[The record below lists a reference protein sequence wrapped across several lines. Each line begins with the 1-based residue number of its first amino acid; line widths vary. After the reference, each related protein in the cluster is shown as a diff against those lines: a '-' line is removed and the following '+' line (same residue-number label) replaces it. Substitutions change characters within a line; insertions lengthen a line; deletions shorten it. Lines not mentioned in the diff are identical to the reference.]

1 MTKLDALR
9 GLYDAVKAGEVIQ
22 STDAV
27 AVFPMDALA
36 QRLPWL
42 DLCKAS
48 QGSVDAA
55 LALIAATLPGY
66 VWAAGPDY
74 AGLFYGRRSHLESA
88 DTPATALLLANL
100 AALIAIEYGKG

>member
-9 GLYDAVKAGEVIQ
+9 GLYDAVKGGESVSFDQ
-22 STDAV
+22 
-27 AVFPMDALA
+27 ALA
-36 QRLPWL
+36 AIPKWSSLVM
-42 DLCKAS
+42 AS
-48 QGSVDAA
+48 SDGSVDAA

-88 DTPATALLLANL
+88 DTPATAILLATM
-100 AALIAIEYGKG
+100 AALIAIEDGKG